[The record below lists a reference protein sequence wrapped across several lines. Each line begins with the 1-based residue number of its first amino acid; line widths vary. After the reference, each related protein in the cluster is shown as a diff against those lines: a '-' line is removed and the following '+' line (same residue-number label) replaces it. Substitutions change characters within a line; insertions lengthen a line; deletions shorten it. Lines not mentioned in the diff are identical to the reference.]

1 MPVLNLAGRQSGIFP
16 PAGTAEVA
24 KRVQDGC
31 TVFFEAAN
39 HWLYMEQPNEQPQ
52 SKLSVQDGRIC
63 SIKQTPTTPCESIEV
78 FTA

>member
-24 KRVQDGC
+24 KRVQDGY

-39 HWLYMEQPNEQPQ
+39 HWLYMEQPNEFNALVLEFARTGARPADG
-52 SKLSVQDGRIC
+52 SSVN
-63 SIKQTPTTPCESIEV
+63 
-78 FTA
+78 